1 MYSRLLVPLLCTE
14 IQPGL
19 VLFSLF
25 PLNFGSRHLKF
36 LLRMISCCCSCIAP
50 MALFS
55 FALVG
60 FFTSKSY
67 KRHKSQYYQL
77 HLDGCG
83 SCVLPQYVSK
93 THCHK
98 QANALDKQGN
108 SCRQIV
114 DDPQTHPRHYQF
126 LLVYWKVAT
135 CISTQIYATPKLV
148 FHIFAF
154 LAICYDP
161 LSLFIRLK
169 LSNDFSF

>member
-1 MYSRLLVPLLCTE
+1 MYSRLLVPLLSTE

-114 DDPQTHPRHYQF
+114 DDPQTHPRHFSFYWCIGKL
-126 LLVYWKVAT
+126 LLVYLLKSMPPPNL
-135 CISTQIYATPKLV
+135 ISIYLLFQLYATIHLV
-148 FHIFAF
+148 
-154 LAICYDP
+154 CSYD
-161 LSLFIRLK
+161 
-169 LSNDFSF
+169 

>member
-67 KRHKSQYYQL
+67 RRHKSQYYQL

-83 SCVLPQYVSK
+83 SCVLHPQCVSK
-93 THCHK
+93 
-98 QANALDKQGN
+98 
-108 SCRQIV
+108 QIV
-114 DDPQTHPRHYQF
+114 INMRMLWTSRATPAGRQLMILNLILDIGFYWCIGKL
-126 LLVYWKVAT
+126 LLVYLLLKFMPT
-135 CISTQIYATPKLV
+135 PNLFSIYFLFFFYLYATIHLV
-148 FHIFAF
+148 
-154 LAICYDP
+154 C
-161 LSLFIRLK
+161 S
-169 LSNDFSF
+169 